1 MLSIQSL
8 YSWKDWSY
16 KNNLFGFLLQSV
28 SQKEA
33 LVPCLLHV
41 IRKVLQV
48 LWNRYGVW
56 WFIRLFNKKIVIWFR
71 ANIWNESYCILLKQS
86 NNFRNV
92 SSCWCYQEGNT
103 AKNFSIKGWHTQKPT
118 KKTSHSLL
126 RVICGLFPKIQTE
139 QGSGITYFTWIDLKL
154 NSHFE
159 RFWLGEWTNGRF
171 NMRACSTK

>member
-1 MLSIQSL
+1 MLFEKCFRCFETGTEFGGLSDCSTKKL
-8 YSWKDWSY
+8 W
-16 KNNLFGFLLQSV
+16 FGFAPIF
-28 SQKEA
+28 ET
-33 LVPCLLHV
+33 
-41 IRKVLQV
+41 
-48 LWNRYGVW
+48 NR
-56 WFIRLFNKKIVIWFR
+56 
-71 ANIWNESYCILLKQS
+71 ILSFLKQS